1 MGTDPRP
8 IAEIPKE
15 ICRGLEGLLFD
26 IDDTFTRGGK
36 IRPCAFEAI
45 WKARESGLWV
55 IPVTGRPAGWADHI
69 ARMWPVDGVVAENG
83 GLYFAL
89 DEGSGRMIRRFHE
102 PDKAVRTRN
111 RERLWKIYAEV
122 KKAFPGVEPASDQ
135 PYREFDFAVD
145 FCEDIAEPLSLED
158 AKRIKEIFER
168 RGATAKVSSIHVN
181 AWFGDF
187 DKLSMCRTF
196 LADRFG
202 VDLDNHRGRY
212 VFCGDSPN
220 DESMFQF
227 FPNAAAVAGIERYAE
242 RGLLEHLPAFVAS
255 EPGSEG
261 FAQIV
266 GTILEKRGHTQA

>member
-1 MGTDPRP
+1 MGPAPRP
-8 IAEIPKE
+8 ITEIPAAV
-15 ICRGLEGLLFD
+15 CRGLAGLLFD

-36 IRPCAFEAI
+36 IRPCAFDAI
-45 WKARESGLWV
+45 WKAREAGLRV
-55 IPVTGRPAGWADHI
+55 VPVTGRPAGWADHI

-102 PDKAVRTRN
+102 PDETARRKN
-111 RERLWKIYAEV
+111 LERLWEIYAEV
-122 KKAFPGVEPASDQ
+122 KEAFPGVEPASDQ
-135 PYREFDFAVD
+135 PYRVFDIAVD
-145 FCEDIAEPLSLED
+145 FCEDIAEPLSLAD
-158 AKRIKEIFER
+158 AGKIKEIFER
-168 RGATAKVSSIHVN
+168 CGATAKVSSIHVN

-202 VDLDNHRGRY
+202 VDLDNHRDRY

-220 DESMFQF
+220 DEPMFEF
-227 FPNAAAVAGIERYAE
+227 FPNAAAVAGLERYAE
-242 RGLLEHLPAFVAS
+242 QGLIDHLPAFAAS

-261 FAQIV
+261 FAEIV
-266 GTILEKRGHTQA
+266 GTILEKRG